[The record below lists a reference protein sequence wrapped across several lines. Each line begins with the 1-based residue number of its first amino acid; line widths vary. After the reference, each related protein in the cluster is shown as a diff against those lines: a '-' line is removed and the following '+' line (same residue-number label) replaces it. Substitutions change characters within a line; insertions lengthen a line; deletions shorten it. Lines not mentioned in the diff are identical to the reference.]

1 MLSIYHGSEKIVE
14 KPIYG
19 YGKSTN
25 DYGIGFYCT
34 EDSNLAKEWSV
45 DKDRDGYVNSYRL
58 DMDNLKVMRLSEEP
72 YGILNWISIL
82 IANRTFQLDSP
93 IGNEAK
99 QYLLEHF
106 LPDYEDY
113 DVIIGYRADDSYF
126 SFARDFLSNTI
137 SLEQLSEAMYY
148 GNLGEQ
154 IVLKSKKA
162 FDAIEYVGN
171 EYVKSEVWFPAK
183 ENRDTTA
190 RRKYFNMDRGFHRGE
205 TYVLKILEE
214 ELINDQLR
222 I

>member
-137 SLEQLSEAMYY
+137 SLEQLSEAMNY